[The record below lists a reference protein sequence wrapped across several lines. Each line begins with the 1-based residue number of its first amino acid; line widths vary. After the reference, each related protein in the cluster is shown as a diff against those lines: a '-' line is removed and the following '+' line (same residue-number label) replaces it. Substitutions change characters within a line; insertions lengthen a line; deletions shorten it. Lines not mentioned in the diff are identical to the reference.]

1 MEGIMQERKD
11 IVKMRLEEL
20 DRLRTVYRA
29 IDKAITQRAAASEIK
44 LSERQIRRIVK
55 RVREEGDR
63 GIVHRLRDRPSKRKI
78 SEKMRESI
86 ISLYK
91 KKYDGF
97 GPTFATEKLLERD
110 KIQVSRETL
119 RNWLITEGFWVY
131 HRKGREHRKNR
142 PRKQCCGNMVILDG
156 SHHDWLEGR
165 GPWLVLMAYI
175 DDATSRLYAR
185 FYDYEG
191 TIPAMDS
198 FRRYIK
204 KYGIP
209 QSIYTD
215 RHTTYKS
222 PKKPTIED
230 ELANREPQSQF
241 ERALEELGV
250 TFIHANSPEAK
261 GRVERVFKTLQDRL
275 VKEMRLKNIKTKEE
289 ANNYLGCYLPVHNSK
304 FSVRPYNMSDAHYR
318 LPRGIDLNSVL
329 CIREKRT
336 IRKDWTIRYHNKFYQ
351 IMKIPSGLRPKYVW
365 VEEHINGGMFMMYKG
380 FQLSFKEIE
389 VRLPKKDAIN
399 KRKKVLLKKK
409 YIPPKDHPW
418 RKLNRVVIAENS
430 KCSQIINEK

>member
-1 MEGIMQERKD
+1 MQGEERVTMSRKELKRFD
-11 IVKMRLEEL
+11 II
-20 DRLRTVYRA
+20 LRTVR
-29 IDKAITQRAAASEIK
+29 KEMKQREAAEYLH
-44 LSERQIRRIVK
+44 LSVRQIKRIVK
-55 RVREEGDR
+55 RVRYEGVTGMIHKLRNCPSNRSIPND
-63 GIVHRLRDRPSKRKI
+63 IRDRVI
-78 SEKMRESI
+78 Y
-86 ISLYK
+86 LYK

-97 GPTFATEKLLERD
+97 GPTFAAEKLLELD
-110 KIQVSRETL
+110 KIKVSRETL
-119 RNWLITEGFWVY
+119 RQWLKERGFWKA
-131 HRKGREHRKNR
+131 HRKSRGHKKNR
-142 PRKQCCGNMVILDG
+142 PRKDCYGQMVILDG

-222 PKKPTIED
+222 PKKATIDD

-261 GRVERVFKTLQDRL
+261 GRVERVFQTLQDRL
-275 VKEMRLKNIKTKEE
+275 VKEMRLRNIKTKEE
-289 ANNYLGCYLPVHNSK
+289 ANKYLGHYLPIHNNK
-304 FSVRPYNMSDAHYR
+304 FTVEPKKTFDFHRQVTDSF
-318 LPRGIDLNSVL
+318 DLNSIL

-336 IRKDWTIRYHNKFYQ
+336 VRRDWTIRYNNKFYQ
-351 IMKIPSGLRPKYVW
+351 IVKVPSGLRPKYVW
-365 VEEHINGGMFMMYKG
+365 VEEHISGRMSMMYKG
-380 FQLSFKEIE
+380 FHLSFKEIE
-389 VRLPKKDAIN
+389 VVVN
-399 KRKKVLLKKK
+399 K
-409 YIPPKDHPW
+409 
-418 RKLNRVVIAENS
+418 
-430 KCSQIINEK
+430 